1 VRKILGLVLVPL
13 VLAAGCGGG
22 GGGGGTTPPP
32 PPPPPAQVITPPGP
46 PNVEKIVV
54 DSGPAGLTLTAVNT
68 AYVSVNVCEPG
79 TNTCQLIDHIEID
92 TGSVGLRIISS
103 VIAGITLPAV
113 SSGPNAE
120 CLSFADGASWGSLA
134 VADMELP
141 ISGEKASGLTVHLIG
156 SAAAGTPPAACNTP
170 AVMKTE
176 NTVADFGANGILGVG
191 PFINDCNS
199 VGDCGP
205 GSQSA
210 NYYNCTSP
218 GTCTTATATLAQ
230 QLPNPAV
237 KFATDNNGVIVELPA
252 VSGAT
257 QASPSG
263 SLVFGIG
270 TQTNNA
276 LGSATKLSADPSTG
290 NITASLNGTNFA
302 IAYLDSGSN
311 ANFFHDTAL
320 TVCPS
325 PNQGFYCPASIVS
338 ENATL
343 TGAGGAN
350 VAADFSVDNALNMFS
365 QNATYTAFPDLSGPA
380 IDNTAFDL
388 GLSFFFGRNVFTGF
402 ENVSAK
408 TQPYF
413 AY

>member
-22 GGGGGTTPPP
+22 GGSSGGGTPPP
-32 PPPPPAQVITPPGP
+32 PPPPPAQVIAPPGP
-46 PNVEKIVV
+46 PNVERIIV

-68 AYVSVNVCEPG
+68 AYVSVNVCQPG
-79 TNTCQLIDHIEID
+79 TNTCKLIDHIEID
-92 TGSVGLRIISS
+92 SGSVGLRIISS
-103 VIAGITLPAV
+103 ELAGITLPAV

-120 CLSFADGASWGSLA
+120 CLAFADGDSWGSLA

-141 ISGEKASGLTVHLIG
+141 VSGKKAAGITVHVIG
-156 SAAAGTPPAACNTP
+156 DPSVGAAPSFCQG
-170 AVMKTE
+170 MKTE

-199 VGDCGP
+199 AGDCGH
-205 GSQSA
+205 GTQSA
-210 NYYNCTSP
+210 NYY
-218 GTCTTATATLAQ
+218 TCTAGGSSCSQATATLAQ
-230 QLPNPAV
+230 QVPNPV
-237 KFATDNNGVIVELPA
+237 VTFAADNNGVIIELPA

-257 QASPSG
+257 QASPTG
-263 SLVFGIG
+263 SLVLGIG
-270 TQTNNA
+270 TQSNNA
-276 LGSATKLSADPSTG
+276 LGSATKLSANASTG
-290 NITASLNGTNFA
+290 NITASLNGTNFQ

-311 ANFFHDTAL
+311 ANFFHDSAL
-320 TVCPS
+320 TVCPA
-325 PNQGFYCPASIVS
+325 PNAGFYCPAAIVS

-343 TGAGGAN
+343 TGAGA
-350 VAADFSVDNALNMFS
+350 VTLAAPFSVDNAVNMFS

-402 ENVSAK
+402 ESVSAN
-408 TQPYF
+408 TEPYF